1 MRIKF
6 QKGMTPEDMA
16 KYFLKILR
24 DRQSLIGAVNVYVQE
39 YDDNLKIVKEE
50 DGYYL
55 VKSNESSQAKY
66 NDYAADIRRSKL
78 KAV

>member
-6 QKGMTPEDMA
+6 QKGMAPEDMTR
-16 KYFLKILR
+16 YFLKILR
-24 DRQSLIGAVNVYVQE
+24 DRNALIGTVNIYVQE
-39 YDDNLKIVKEE
+39 YDDNLNTVKED

-55 VKSNESSQAKY
+55 VNPTASGKAKY
-66 NDYAADIRRSKL
+66 DDYAADIRRSKL